1 MKLHT
6 SLSDRIGAK
15 KYSMVMNILNNN
27 KELDV
32 TYNEGEFFIVAIK
45 NNSVDIVKALL
56 DYFKYNQLENPD
68 NNRIEDMSKTDQL
81 LITKICNI
89 LDVATQDIKL
99 SQKMKE
105 VLSPYIDFEGS
116 EHNTLNDSFSDI
128 DQTTFIQN
136 VDKDATSNNFL
147 NEEVLK
153 KFEAE
158 QNSQTKIIENLLGFG
173 TEEIH
178 PQIEEH
184 NTTTNVALS
193 GNNIQEVH

>member
-1 MKLHT
+1 MKYQEEYIK
-6 SLSDRIGAK
+6 LSDRISWNDK
-15 KYSMVMNILNNN
+15 SLVSDLLERN
-27 KELDV
+27 KDLDI
-32 TYNEGEFFIVAIK
+32 TYKDGKFFIMSVED
-45 NNSVDIVKALL
+45 NNIEIVKILL
-56 DYFKYNQLENPD
+56 DYFSYNQLVKYTTGSTEYLLLKNKLKD
-68 NNRIEDMSKTDQL
+68 ILEIAIEDV
-81 LITKICNI
+81 N
-89 LDVATQDIKL
+89 L
-99 SQKMKE
+99 SQEMKE

-116 EHNTLNDSFSDI
+116 EHNTLNDSFLDI

-136 VDKDATSNNFL
+136 VDKDAASNNFL

-173 TEEIH
+173 TEETH

-193 GNNIQEVH
+193 GNNTHEVY

>member
-1 MKLHT
+1 MKDYVDLSNSISWKNKDFVQDILSKNK
-6 SLSDRIGAK
+6 SLDLLYRDGK
-15 KYSMVMNILNNN
+15 
-27 KELDV
+27 
-32 TYNEGEFFIVAIK
+32 FFNMAIETDCI
-45 NNSVDIVKALL
+45 DIVVSLVNYFNNYQLAKYTSGTAEYLLLKSKLRSAL
-56 DYFKYNQLENPD
+56 ETA
-68 NNRIEDMSKTDQL
+68 IED
-81 LITKICNI
+81 I
-89 LDVATQDIKL
+89 DI
-99 SQKMKE
+99 SQGMKE
-105 VLSPYIDFEGS
+105 VLSPYIDFEDS

-136 VDKDATSNNFL
+136 VDKDAASNNFL

-173 TEEIH
+173 TEETH

-184 NTTTNVALS
+184 NITTNNVVLS

>member
-1 MKLHT
+1 MKDYVDLSNSISWKNKDFVQDILSKNK
-6 SLSDRIGAK
+6 SLDLLYRDGK
-15 KYSMVMNILNNN
+15 
-27 KELDV
+27 
-32 TYNEGEFFIVAIK
+32 FFNMAIETDCI
-45 NNSVDIVKALL
+45 DIVVSLVNYFNNYQLAKYTSGTAEYLLLKSKLRSAL
-56 DYFKYNQLENPD
+56 ETA
-68 NNRIEDMSKTDQL
+68 IED
-81 LITKICNI
+81 I
-89 LDVATQDIKL
+89 DI
-99 SQKMKE
+99 SQGMKE
-105 VLSPYIDFEGS
+105 VLSPYIDFEDS

-136 VDKDATSNNFL
+136 VDKDAASNNFL

-173 TEEIH
+173 TEETH

-184 NTTTNVALS
+184 NTTTNVVLS

>member
-1 MKLHT
+1 MSKKMKDYVDLSNSISWKNKDFVQDILSKNK
-6 SLSDRIGAK
+6 SLDLLYRDGK
-15 KYSMVMNILNNN
+15 
-27 KELDV
+27 
-32 TYNEGEFFIVAIK
+32 FFNMAIETDCI
-45 NNSVDIVKALL
+45 DIVVSLVNYFNNYQLAKYTSGTAEYLLLKSKLRSAL
-56 DYFKYNQLENPD
+56 ETA
-68 NNRIEDMSKTDQL
+68 IED
-81 LITKICNI
+81 I
-89 LDVATQDIKL
+89 DI
-99 SQKMKE
+99 SQGMKE
-105 VLSPYIDFEGS
+105 VLSPYIDFEDS

-136 VDKDATSNNFL
+136 VDKDAASNNFL

-184 NTTTNVALS
+184 NTTTNVVLS

>member
-1 MKLHT
+1 MSKKMKDYVDLSNSISWKNKDFVQDILSKNK
-6 SLSDRIGAK
+6 SLDLLYRDGK
-15 KYSMVMNILNNN
+15 
-27 KELDV
+27 
-32 TYNEGEFFIVAIK
+32 FFNMAIETDCI
-45 NNSVDIVKALL
+45 DIVVSLVNYFNNYQLAKYTSGTAEYLLLKSKLRSAL
-56 DYFKYNQLENPD
+56 ETA
-68 NNRIEDMSKTDQL
+68 IED
-81 LITKICNI
+81 I
-89 LDVATQDIKL
+89 DI
-99 SQKMKE
+99 SQGMKE
-105 VLSPYIDFEGS
+105 VLSPYIDFEDS

-136 VDKDATSNNFL
+136 VDKDAASNNFL

-173 TEEIH
+173 TEETH

-193 GNNIQEVH
+193 GNNTHEVY

>member
-1 MKLHT
+1 MKYQEEYIK
-6 SLSDRIGAK
+6 LSDRISWNDK
-15 KYSMVMNILNNN
+15 SLVSDLLERN
-27 KELDV
+27 KDLDI
-32 TYNEGEFFIVAIK
+32 TYKDGKFFIMAVED
-45 NNSVDIVKALL
+45 NNIEIVKILL
-56 DYFKYNQLENPD
+56 DYFNYNQLVKYTTGSVEYLLSKNKLKD
-68 NNRIEDMSKTDQL
+68 ILEIAIEDV
-81 LITKICNI
+81 N
-89 LDVATQDIKL
+89 L
-99 SQKMKE
+99 SQEMKE

-136 VDKDATSNNFL
+136 VDKDTASNNFL
-147 NEEVLK
+147 NKEVLK

-184 NTTTNVALS
+184 NTTTNVVLS
-193 GNNIQEVH
+193 GNNTHEVY

>member
-1 MKLHT
+1 MKLHM

-15 KYSMVMNILNNN
+15 KYNMVMSILNNN
-27 KELDV
+27 KELDI
-32 TYNEGEFFIVAIK
+32 TYNEGEFFIIAIK

-56 DYFKYNQLENPD
+56 DYFKSNQLANSTIS
-68 NNRIEDMSKTDQL
+68 RIEDMSKEAQL
-81 LITKICNI
+81 LITKIRNI
-89 LDVATQDIKL
+89 LDVATQDIDL
-99 SQKMKE
+99 SKEMKE
-105 VLSPYIDFEGS
+105 VLSPYIDFEDS

-147 NEEVLK
+147 NEEILK

-184 NTTTNVALS
+184 NSTTNVVIS
-193 GNNIQEVH
+193 GNNTHEVY

>member
-1 MKLHT
+1 MKDYVELSNSISWKNKDFVQDILSKNK
-6 SLSDRIGAK
+6 SLDLLYRDGK
-15 KYSMVMNILNNN
+15 
-27 KELDV
+27 
-32 TYNEGEFFIVAIK
+32 FFNMAIETDCI
-45 NNSVDIVKALL
+45 DIVVSLVNYFNNYQLAKYTSGTAEYLLLKSKLRSAL
-56 DYFKYNQLENPD
+56 ETA
-68 NNRIEDMSKTDQL
+68 IED
-81 LITKICNI
+81 I
-89 LDVATQDIKL
+89 DI
-99 SQKMKE
+99 SQGMKE
-105 VLSPYIDFEGS
+105 VLSPYIDFEDS

-136 VDKDATSNNFL
+136 VDKDAASNNFL

-184 NTTTNVALS
+184 NITTNVALS
-193 GNNIQEVH
+193 GNNT

>member
-1 MKLHT
+1 MSKKMKDYVDLSNSISWKNKDFVQDILSKNK
-6 SLSDRIGAK
+6 SLDLLYRDGK
-15 KYSMVMNILNNN
+15 
-27 KELDV
+27 
-32 TYNEGEFFIVAIK
+32 FFNMAIETDCI
-45 NNSVDIVKALL
+45 DIVVSLVNYFNNYQLAKYTSGTAEYLLLKSKLRSAL
-56 DYFKYNQLENPD
+56 ETA
-68 NNRIEDMSKTDQL
+68 IED
-81 LITKICNI
+81 I
-89 LDVATQDIKL
+89 DI
-99 SQKMKE
+99 SQGMKE
-105 VLSPYIDFEGS
+105 VLSPYIDFEDS

-136 VDKDATSNNFL
+136 VDKDAASNNFL

-184 NTTTNVALS
+184 NITTNVALS
-193 GNNIQEVH
+193 GNNTHEVY

>member
-1 MKLHT
+1 MSKKMKDYVDLSNSISWKNKDFVQDILSKNK
-6 SLSDRIGAK
+6 SLDLLYRDGK
-15 KYSMVMNILNNN
+15 
-27 KELDV
+27 
-32 TYNEGEFFIVAIK
+32 FFNMAIETDCI
-45 NNSVDIVKALL
+45 DIVVSLVNYFNNYQLAKYTSGTAEYLLLKSKLRSAL
-56 DYFKYNQLENPD
+56 ETA
-68 NNRIEDMSKTDQL
+68 IED
-81 LITKICNI
+81 I
-89 LDVATQDIKL
+89 DI
-99 SQKMKE
+99 SQGMKE
-105 VLSPYIDFEGS
+105 VLSPYIDFEDS

-136 VDKDATSNNFL
+136 VDKDAASNNFL

-173 TEEIH
+173 TEETH

-184 NTTTNVALS
+184 NTTTNVVLS